1 MIIVTT
7 VLNALH
13 LDITRMASLAAAQF
27 DAAIECLRGEH
38 LDQVE
43 EIIER
48 DDVVDN
54 LNMSI
59 EERCFD
65 LAATG
70 QCSEHELRTLRAT
83 LKVAI
88 NLERCGDAATHI
100 AKRVRIMRQEEAT
113 RVGPFEFDQIL
124 DLAALSLQDASRAFL
139 DRDLLLA
146 QRACEREPELDALY
160 VPKILELRDRLQL
173 APDEVPYLL
182 HCLSVMKYCEKVTD
196 YVLNI
201 GEQTI
206 FLITG
211 RRLKFAQFQQ
221 LDRLIGNQEPTALGF
236 RPFWDG
242 LSGALVARIEGGERP
257 VLYKEGSRR
266 KIQQEA
272 DKFREWERIGEDLTP
287 RIIGSVNLRDR
298 QALLR
303 DFANGM
309 LLSDLYMS
317 EVETA
322 TKLTATR
329 RLLAVVDM
337 VWRSTLQ
344 PIPPVV
350 DSVEQMR
357 RRLPDVYALHPN
369 LRQVGQVGTITGGR
383 ATSLDALL
391 DAAHD
396 LQSKLA
402 PRFSVWLHG
411 DFNANNVVYDQ
422 SADQIKFVDVHR
434 SQHGDYLQDVSIFL
448 VSMMRRTDLSEEAR
462 HDIAGVNALVA
473 DFARDFALEHG
484 DDGFDDRLLIS
495 LARAHLTSA
504 RVVVE
509 PAQAEALFRTGM
521 ELLAEVARPT

>member
-1 MIIVTT
+1 MTSVANT
-7 VLNALH
+7 LNSLH
-13 LDITRMASLAAAQF
+13 LDVTRMASMAAAQF
-27 DAAIECLRGEH
+27 DAAVQCLRGQH

-70 QCSEHELRTLRAT
+70 QCTAHELRTLRAT

-100 AKRVRIMRQEEAT
+100 AKRVRIMQSEAVT
-113 RVGPFEFDQIL
+113 RIGPFEFDQIL
-124 DLAALSLQDASRAFL
+124 DLAAQSLQDATRAFL
-139 DRDLLLA
+139 VQDLALA

-160 VPKILELRDRLQL
+160 VPKILELRDRLQI
-173 APDEVPYLL
+173 APEEAPYLL
-182 HCLSVMKYCEKVTD
+182 HSLSVMKYCEKVTD

-221 LDRLIGNQEPTALGF
+221 LDRLIGNQEPNSLGF
-236 RPFWDG
+236 RTYWDG

-257 VLYKEGSRR
+257 VIYKEGSRR
-266 KIQQEA
+266 KIQEEA
-272 DKFREWERIGEDLTP
+272 EKFRAWEQIGEDLTP
-287 RIIGSVNLRDR
+287 RIIGSVNLNDR

-303 DFANGM
+303 DFANGL
-309 LLSDLYMS
+309 LLSDIYMS
-317 EVETA
+317 DVA
-322 TKLTATR
+322 TNFKLKVTQ
-329 RLLAVVDM
+329 RLLTVVEY
-337 VWRSTLQ
+337 VWRSTMKETR
-344 PIPPVV
+344 PVV
-350 DSVEQMR
+350 DSVEQMQ
-357 RRLPDVYALHPN
+357 RRLPEIYTLHPN
-369 LRQVGQVGTITGGR
+369 LARVGR
-383 ATSLDALL
+383 AGLTINGQSMSLDAILGATYERQ
-391 DAAHD
+391 AA
-396 LQSKLA
+396 LA
-402 PRFSVWLHG
+402 PHFSVWLHG
-411 DFNANNVVYDQ
+411 DFNANNVVFDQ
-422 SADQIKFVDVHR
+422 AADQIKFVDVHR
-434 SQHGDYLQDVSIFL
+434 SRHGDYLQDVSIFL
-448 VSMMRRTDLSEEAR
+448 VSMMRRPDLTEVAR
-462 HDIAGVNALVA
+462 LDIAAINSIVA
-473 DFARDFALEHG
+473 EFARDFANEHT
-484 DDGFDDRLLIS
+484 DVGFEDRMLIS

-521 ELLAEVARPT
+521 ELLSDVVRKV